1 MISILI
7 LFFYFSLI
15 IQAIDYELTCF
26 SYLLDYLVVDFTTFQ
41 L

>member
-7 LFFYFSLI
+7 LFLYFSLI
-15 IQAIDYELTCF
+15 TQVIDHLLAYF
-26 SYLLDYLVVDFTTFQ
+26 SYLLDYLVVNFTTFQ